1 MKAKLVI
8 ASANPDKVAELRE
21 LLVDHFDVVAR
32 PSDAPDTIED
42 QPTLLGNA
50 AKKAQEIVALTGIA
64 ALADDT
70 GLFVRALGD
79 RPGVFTARYAGE
91 NATYGENVAKLL
103 LELDGVEDR
112 HAEFRTCVVVAYPD
126 GSSVDAMGVVEGLIS
141 TEAVGDGG
149 FGYDPVFCPIELD
162 GRSFAQMT
170 RSEKHAISH
179 RARAL
184 QALLRGW
191 GL

>member
-21 LLVDHFDVVAR
+21 MLIEHFDVVAR

-42 QPTLLGNA
+42 QSTLLGNA
-50 AKKAQEIVALTGIA
+50 TKKAREIVAATGIA

-91 NATYGENVAKLL
+91 SATYGENVAKLL
-103 LELDGVEDR
+103 RELDGVEDR
-112 HAEFRTCVVVAYPD
+112 RAEFRTCVVVAYPD
-126 GSSVDAMGVVEGLIS
+126 GTTIDAMGVVDGNIA
-141 TEAVGDGG
+141 AVEMGDGG
-149 FGYDPVFCPIELD
+149 FGYDPVFCPTEDD
-162 GRSFAQMT
+162 GRSFGQMT
-170 RSEKHAISH
+170 KAEKHAISH

-184 QALLRGW
+184 RALLRV
-191 GL
+191 LD